1 MAAMDTLE
9 AFGLI
14 MEVHEIWIHECQM
27 YLKPEGPQLPIR
39 IDLRANSQMRWVS
52 TALPSGWS
60 RAISTNPRNRPK
72 ACDIAILIHNK
83 RLQDSMEECARHNWL

>member
-1 MAAMDTLE
+1 MNTLE

-14 MEVHEIWIHECQM
+14 MEVHEIWIYECQM
-27 YLKPEGPQLPIR
+27 YLKSEGLQLPIR

-52 TALPSGWS
+52 TTLPNGWS

-83 RLQDSMEECARHNWL
+83 RLQEHSMEGCARHNWL